1 MYIPQRIDLNPFMS
15 IDPDSIYKITENLN
29 PSTYSV
35 TYTIHLNDGTEI
47 STPRVTNEF
56 REELYKH
63 LAEGKRRFPS
73 I

>member
-1 MYIPQRIDLNPFMS
+1 MYIPQHIKLNPFLS

-29 PSTYSV
+29 PDMGSV
-35 TYTIHLNDGTEI
+35 SYTIYLNDGTEI

-63 LAEGKRRFPS
+63 LAENHRVFPS

>member
-1 MYIPQRIDLNPFMS
+1 MYIPQRIELNQFLSKDL
-15 IDPDSIYKITENLN
+15 DGIYKSTENFHPDTN
-29 PSTYSV
+29 SV

-63 LAEGKRRFPS
+63 LTERKRMFPS